1 MTSTNNASFSL
12 LDQKEIDA
20 LVQFLLEKKNS
31 LDSDVMNQNSID
43 KLIMLIK
50 TDKEKLS
57 TYFSLAYAN
66 FDTSILRKLKF
77 KTDESEKCTLQF
89 SIDDDTKFVVLELT
103 NTTTDKTMKLLPKH
117 FNENDSE
124 LWGLSMAPVLFTH
137 LACTL
142 SATFTQETYDKVC
155 DCFVMHQ
162 YGSLSYPI
170 PSIYLP
176 ENFILLDCIEDCIE

>member
-20 LVQFLLEKKNS
+20 LVQFLLDKKDA
-31 LDSDVMNQNSID
+31 LDSDVMSQNSID

-66 FDTSILRKLKF
+66 FDTSILKKLKF
-77 KTDESEKCTLQF
+77 KMNEDEKCILKF
-89 SIDDDTKFVVLELT
+89 DIDEDTKFISLELT
-103 NTTTDKTMKLLPKH
+103 NTTTGKTMNLLPKH
-117 FNENDSE
+117 FNESDSE

-137 LACTL
+137 LARTL
-142 SATFTQETYDKVC
+142 AAKFSQETYDKVC

-176 ENFILLDCIEDCIE
+176 ENFILLECIE